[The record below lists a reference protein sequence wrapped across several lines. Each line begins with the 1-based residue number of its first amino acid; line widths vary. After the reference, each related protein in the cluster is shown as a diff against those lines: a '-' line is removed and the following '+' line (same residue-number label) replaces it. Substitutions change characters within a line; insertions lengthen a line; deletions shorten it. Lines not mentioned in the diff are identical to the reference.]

1 MSRASR
7 ARRIAAAAAYGGTGV
22 TMVGAAGLAVLTAEA
37 QLARRWIGSPLG
49 AALPVDGVYGAG
61 AGPVLDLAVLG
72 DSSAAGLGADRPEQ
86 TPGAVLATGLA
97 AVSGRPVRLTSVAVV
112 GADSAALAEQVDALL
127 DRVAAPHVAVVM
139 VGANDVTHRVRPQV
153 AVRALEAA
161 VRRLRAT
168 GCEVVVG
175 TCPDLGTLEPVA
187 QPLRYLARRWSR
199 QLAAAQTIAVV
210 EAGARSVSLGD
221 LLGPEF
227 AASPGDMF
235 SADRFHPSAAGY
247 ARAAAAVLPSVCAS
261 LGYWPDGGHER
272 RPDVRQ
278 GEGVVP
284 VAQAAVAAADEA
296 GTEVA
301 ATRVAGS
308 ERGPRGRWAVLLRRR
323 TASAGADAAGGAATD
338 GAATDGR
345 LRREGPPRR
354 AAPRLRSRPAR
365 RRAVRSTA
373 TWRRRSPEVTPRSDR
388 PAQAHQ
394 RLQRRGEGVLGLPWP
409 DRLPRRQQRQQVG
422 AGHLDL
428 VAQGVHLQH
437 RHRPGR
443 AALQGGR
450 RVRQAL
456 GRRVRPRGHRRSEP
470 RQRDAAQPV
479 RDPPDLHGE
488 PLPGVARLG
497 PRQVHCR
504 RARPATELSRR
515 PAGSRPAAASPGRA
529 RPA

>member
-1 MSRASR
+1 VSRASR

-22 TMVGAAGLAVLTAEA
+22 TVVGAAGLALLTVEA
-37 QLARRWIGSPLG
+37 RLARRWIGGPLG

-112 GADSAALAEQVDALL
+112 GAESAALAAQVDALL
-127 DRVAAPHVAVVM
+127 ERVAAPHVAVVM
-139 VGANDVTHRVRPQV
+139 VGANDVTHRITPQV
-153 AVRALEAA
+153 AVRALDAA
-161 VRRLRAT
+161 VRRLRAS

-227 AASPGDMF
+227 AAAPGDMF
-235 SADRFHPSAAGY
+235 SADRFHPSPAGY

-261 LGYWPDGGHER
+261 LGYWPDGGRER

-323 TASAGADAAGGAATD
+323 AASPAVAATGKGGDTAGGTS
-338 GAATDGR
+338 G
-345 LRREGPPRR
+345 
-354 AAPRLRSRPAR
+354 
-365 RRAVRSTA
+365 
-373 TWRRRSPEVTPRSDR
+373 
-388 PAQAHQ
+388 
-394 RLQRRGEGVLGLPWP
+394 
-409 DRLPRRQQRQQVG
+409 
-422 AGHLDL
+422 
-428 VAQGVHLQH
+428 
-437 RHRPGR
+437 
-443 AALQGGR
+443 GGR
-450 RVRQAL
+450 S
-456 GRRVRPRGHRRSEP
+456 GG
-470 RQRDAAQPV
+470 
-479 RDPPDLHGE
+479 
-488 PLPGVARLG
+488 
-497 PRQVHCR
+497 
-504 RARPATELSRR
+504 
-515 PAGSRPAAASPGRA
+515 GSNVVGAAASGGPPVGGPEA
-529 RPA
+529 PRP